1 MKQAEP
7 ARRQPGISTSL
18 RSIGANLLALV
29 HTRVELVVTELQE
42 EKEHLIGMA
51 VLAAVS
57 ALFLALGLLLV
68 AMFIVVLFWD
78 SHRVLAAGGVTVL
91 YLALGAIALRRLRAM
106 ARASPPLFAAT
117 LAEFEKDLQLVRGH
131 DE

>member
-7 ARRQPGISTSL
+7 ARRQPGILTSL

-91 YLALGAIALRRLRAM
+91 YLALGAIALMRLRAM